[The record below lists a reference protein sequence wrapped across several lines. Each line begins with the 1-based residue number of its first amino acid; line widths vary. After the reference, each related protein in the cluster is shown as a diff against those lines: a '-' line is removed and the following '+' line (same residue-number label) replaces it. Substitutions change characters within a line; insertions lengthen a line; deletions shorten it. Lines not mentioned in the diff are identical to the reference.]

1 MDQPPAIELRGL
13 RRHFG
18 ERTVLRDVSL
28 QVPAGSTLAVL
39 GRNGAGKST
48 LLRILATLLRPHAGE
63 VLVFGEALPRRG
75 FAVRGRLG
83 LLAHDPLL
91 YRDLSGRENLG
102 YHARLHGVGS
112 ERVEELLEAVG
123 MRERADE
130 PVRLLSRGMVQ
141 RLAVCRAVLH
151 GPSLLLL
158 DEPLANLDPAADRA
172 RRAADRA
179 RVRGHARADEPRSAG
194 RARRGRPGARARG
207 RAGGVPDQPGQG
219 GPGGGEAAVRMRTV
233 LTVLRKDL
241 LLELRGFETLP
252 AMVLFAIVTFVI
264 FHFGLNRDT
273 IDGQLAAGVL
283 TVTLLFAAML
293 GINRLFV
300 AEREQGG
307 FDAFLLA
314 PVDRSALLVAKA
326 IALFLFLVV
335 LEVIAVPAFGLLL
348 LGPSLGPRLPGLIAV
363 LALGDVALAVIGTL
377 VSAIAVQ
384 TRARDLIGP
393 IIGLPLLLPA
403 LIGMARGV
411 GPLLAVHGSASP
423 PGRWVAILAL
433 YDVVFALLSYAVFDF
448 LLED

>member
-1 MDQPPAIELRGL
+1 
-13 RRHFG
+13 
-18 ERTVLRDVSL
+18 
-28 QVPAGSTLAVL
+28 
-39 GRNGAGKST
+39 
-48 LLRILATLLRPHAGE
+48 
-63 VLVFGEALPRRG
+63 
-75 FAVRGRLG
+75 
-83 LLAHDPLL
+83 
-91 YRDLSGRENLG
+91 
-102 YHARLHGVGS
+102 
-112 ERVEELLEAVG
+112 
-123 MRERADE
+123 
-130 PVRLLSRGMVQ
+130 
-141 RLAVCRAVLH
+141 
-151 GPSLLLL
+151 
-158 DEPLANLDPAADRA
+158 
-172 RRAADRA
+172 
-179 RVRGHARADEPRSAG
+179 
-194 RARRGRPGARARG
+194 
-207 RAGGVPDQPGQG
+207 
-219 GPGGGEAAVRMRTV
+219 MRTV
-233 LTVLRKDL
+233 MTVLRKDL

-314 PVDRSALLVAKA
+314 PVDRSSLLVAKA
-326 IALFLFLVV
+326 MALFLFLVV

-348 LGPSLGPRLPGLIAV
+348 LGPSLGPALPGLIAV

-403 LIGMARGV
+403 LIGMARGA
-411 GPLLAVHGSASP
+411 GPLLVAHGSSAP

-433 YDVVFALLSYAVFDF
+433 YDLVFALLSYAVFDF

>member
-1 MDQPPAIELRGL
+1 
-13 RRHFG
+13 
-18 ERTVLRDVSL
+18 
-28 QVPAGSTLAVL
+28 
-39 GRNGAGKST
+39 
-48 LLRILATLLRPHAGE
+48 
-63 VLVFGEALPRRG
+63 
-75 FAVRGRLG
+75 
-83 LLAHDPLL
+83 
-91 YRDLSGRENLG
+91 
-102 YHARLHGVGS
+102 
-112 ERVEELLEAVG
+112 
-123 MRERADE
+123 
-130 PVRLLSRGMVQ
+130 
-141 RLAVCRAVLH
+141 
-151 GPSLLLL
+151 
-158 DEPLANLDPAADRA
+158 
-172 RRAADRA
+172 
-179 RVRGHARADEPRSAG
+179 
-194 RARRGRPGARARG
+194 
-207 RAGGVPDQPGQG
+207 
-219 GPGGGEAAVRMRTV
+219 MRTI
-233 LTVLRKDL
+233 LTILRKDL

-252 AMVLFAIVTFVI
+252 AMILFAIVTFVI

-348 LGPSLGPRLPGLIAV
+348 LGPSLGPALPGLIAV

-403 LIGMARGV
+403 LIGMARGA
-411 GPLLAVHGSASP
+411 GPLLVAHASSSP